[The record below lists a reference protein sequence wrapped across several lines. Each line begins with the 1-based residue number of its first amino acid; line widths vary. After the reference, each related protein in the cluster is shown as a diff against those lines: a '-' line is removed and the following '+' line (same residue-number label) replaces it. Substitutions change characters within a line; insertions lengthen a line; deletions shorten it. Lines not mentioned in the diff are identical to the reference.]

1 MKTKYFILL
10 AIGALGFSSC
20 QKEFDPTSYAP
31 ALNIGGYTSAKQVA
45 SSNLVAHWAFSGSLI
60 DSLSNT
66 VGVNAG
72 ASFAEG
78 IKGQALQGALNSY
91 ITTTPSAK
99 ITGLKSFTISE
110 WINTPPPTTGI
121 LGIFSLSNTG
131 QFWGNLELFIEN
143 GSSNTDGKLRIVINN
158 NNAGDRIYAVN
169 GIQNLFDKWNHLAVS
184 YDATTSVVSVYVNGS
199 RVSSGTL
206 NGITGPLTFVN
217 SGKMV
222 FGCVQFQTTP
232 SLTTATGSQGWA
244 SYITGQLDEIR
255 FYDKALSVLEISSI
269 AKLEGRGK

>member
-255 FYDKALSVLEISSI
+255 VYDKALSVLEISSI

>member
-45 SSNLVAHWAFSGSLI
+45 SSNLVAHWAFNGSLI
-60 DSLSNT
+60 DSVSNT

-255 FYDKALSVLEISSI
+255 VYDKALSVLEISSI

>member
-10 AIGALGFSSC
+10 SIGALGFSSC

-60 DSLSNT
+60 DSVSNT

-255 FYDKALSVLEISSI
+255 VYDKALSVLEISSI

>member
-60 DSLSNT
+60 DSVSNT

-91 ITTTPSAK
+91 ITTTPTSK

-184 YDATTSVVSVYVNGS
+184 YDATTSIVSVYVNGS
-199 RVSSGTL
+199 RISSGTL

-217 SGKMV
+217 SGKIV

-255 FYDKALSVLEISSI
+255 VYDKALSVVEISSI

>member
-60 DSLSNT
+60 DSVSNT

-255 FYDKALSVLEISSI
+255 VYDKALSVLEISSI